1 MDPAAAVNLT
11 PPVLGAIGLVLGLLF
26 GSFLNCTA
34 MRVVRKEDWVR
45 MRSRCRSCG
54 RVLSAWDLV
63 PVLSFAWSRGRCR
76 TCGEKLSL
84 RYPLTELI
92 FGGITAFLFVH
103 YDITPELLRIF
114 VLSACLFLLT
124 LTDIEARLIPNGCL
138 LTALIGYFATEPFL
152 FAGWRQLGTHLA
164 AMAGYAVAVLCLSLI
179 MDTILKKES
188 MGGGDIKL
196 IGVLGLY
203 LGVIGMMFAL
213 FAACL
218 LGILYA
224 VITRNL
230 KRGQTI
236 TFGPFLAVSGF
247 LMAVFGETLVQWYVD
262 LIYRMA

>member
-1 MDPAAAVNLT
+1 MDPAGVVNLGA
-11 PPVLGAIGLVLGLLF
+11 PALGAIGLILGLLF

-54 RVLSAWDLV
+54 RVLSARDLI
-63 PVLSFAWSRGRCR
+63 PVVSFVCSHGKCR

-103 YDITPELLRIF
+103 YGVTPELLRIF
-114 VLSACLFLLT
+114 VLAACLFLLT

-138 LTALIGYFATEPFL
+138 LVALIGYLATEPFL
-152 FAGWRQLGTHLA
+152 FAGWQQFGAHLA

-213 FAACL
+213 FAACVL
-218 LGILYA
+218 AILCA
-224 VITRNL
+224 LVTRKL

-236 TFGPFLAVSGF
+236 TFGPFLAVTG
-247 LMAVFGETLVQWYVD
+247 LPMGLYGEALVQWYVD
-262 LIYRMA
+262 LIYRMG